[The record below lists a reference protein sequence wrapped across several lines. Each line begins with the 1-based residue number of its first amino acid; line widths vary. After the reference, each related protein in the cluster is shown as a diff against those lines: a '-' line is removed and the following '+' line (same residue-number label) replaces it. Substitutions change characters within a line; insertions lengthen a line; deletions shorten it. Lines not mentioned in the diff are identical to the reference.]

1 MSSRVSENLPRSSAK
16 KLSVSAS
23 GAEIFAELVI
33 IILEDRFSYLFQIV
47 SIVLLAITPWTV
59 QSCVHEI
66 QSNLG
71 GDNARQRP
79 RSWLPGGLARGR
91 GLHGE

>member
-79 RSWLPGGLARGR
+79 RSWLPAGLARGR